1 MRLLVALLAA
11 LAALLTGAAS
21 AAACS
26 CVGGDP
32 RDRLSE
38 ARAALVGTVTEER
51 GDPVGVRTYRLS
63 VDETVKGELPE
74 VIEISTDGR
83 SSCGIDL
90 DVGQRVGILLRRASG
105 PYEVGLCDLMEPSD
119 LEAAARPYP
128 AGAGAGTARLL
139 VAGAFHDAG
148 LAALDHRGRLLGWAF
163 GSAGDAVDVCPGGLS
178 AVQAGDDASVI
189 RLRDLA
195 VVARR
200 ELPDEAASGVRCLS
214 RSGDRLAADTFD
226 YGARPDRRR
235 LVVLDDGRVRD
246 LGVRATAAV
255 ALGTR
260 SAYLA
265 AAASSGYRLLAVD
278 YASGRRRLLAERRG
292 AVGALVLAPDQRRLA
307 FLEVPSPRGSS
318 RLGVV
323 STGTGSVRTRELRR
337 LRSPLWLSSRR
348 LAVPRDG
355 RRGDIFDSSLRR
367 RGSLPSWS
375 TDLAAISG
383 DRVWWVESGSGLRA
397 RRLRGV
403 ASPPV
408 LIDYLGG
415 ARGLAAV
422 PGGARVTAASR
433 RAPRVGGGA
442 AAALPNACG
451 RRASQ

>member
-1 MRLLVALLAA
+1 MRLLVTLLTAFAALLA
-11 LAALLTGAAS
+11 GAGS
-21 AAACS
+21 AGACS

-38 ARAALVGTVTEER
+38 ARAALIGTVTEER
-51 GDPVGVRTYRLS
+51 GDPVAERTYRLT
-63 VDETVKGELPE
+63 VEETVKGRLPE
-74 VIEISTDGR
+74 TIEISTDGR

-90 DVGQRVGILLRRASG
+90 EAGQRVGLLLRRASG
-105 PYEVGLCDLMEPSD
+105 PYEVGLCDLMEPRD

-148 LAALDHRGRLLGWAF
+148 LAALDDRGRLLGWAF
-163 GSAGDAVDVCPGGLS
+163 GSRGDAVDVCPGGRR
-178 AVQAGDDASVI
+178 AVQAGDDVFVI

-195 VVARR
+195 VVARW
-200 ELPDEAASGVRCLS
+200 ELPDQAAGGVRCLS

-235 LVVLDDGRVRD
+235 LVVLDEGRVRD
-246 LGVRATAAV
+246 LGVRASAAV

-260 SAYLA
+260 SAYVA
-265 AAASSGYRLLAVD
+265 TADSAQYRLVALD
-278 YASGRRRLLAERRG
+278 YASGRRRVLAEGRG
-292 AVGALVLAPDQRRLA
+292 GLGALALAPDERRLA
-307 FLEVPSPRGSS
+307 FVAVLARRGPS

-355 RRGDIFDSSLRR
+355 RRGDIFDVTLRR

-375 TDLAAISG
+375 TDLAAFSG
-383 DRVWWVESGSGLRA
+383 GRVWWVESGAGLRA
-397 RRLRGV
+397 RRVRG
-403 ASPPV
+403 ASPAPV

-415 ARGLAAV
+415 ARGLTAV

-433 RAPRVGGGA
+433 RAPSVSAGA
-442 AAALPNACG
+442 ASALTSACG